1 MRTRLERSLA
11 AVFRPAEDAVPYG
24 RYAMS
29 RGEITPAQRVLHWIE
44 SKLRSIGHPLFAGLW
59 DIERLS
65 WVTRVPVVP
74 PALRRHHR
82 PHVWSRP
89 RGAVPDDLRTVAGIW
104 RDPDAERAAYE
115 DAPLHAFFQVHD
127 EAAGYMLDHGW
138 EYLLPTAPR
147 YMRAIASL
155 REARRTNRMLRREP
169 AQQRP
174 AADPEA
180 LTRQIRDEATRLGL
194 SAVGFAPYDPKYAWA
209 EFASRH
215 NQGSVIVC
223 LYEQD
228 YEKSQTAPSATAER
242 AAFYAYSE
250 LVERS
255 AALARFAQRLGVK
268 AQPHGPLGEGI
279 VIHYAVQAGLGQL
292 GLNGQLLTPQAGSRV
307 RIAVITTDAELQ
319 HDSPQD
325 FGVHKIC
332 DSCQVCARRCPVGA
346 IPVRRQ
352 EHRGVTKI
360 KIKTER
366 CFPVVAKVEGCAI
379 CMKVCPVQRYG
390 LDRVTAH
397 FEQTGEILGK
407 GSDELEGYRWP
418 PDGRFYSAAAK
429 PPVDSTTLLHPP
441 GWQFDPQRK
450 VPRAL
455 ASAEASSDSV
465 V

>member
-1 MRTRLERSLA
+1 
-11 AVFRPAEDAVPYG
+11 
-24 RYAMS
+24 MS
-29 RGEITPAQRVLHWIE
+29 RGEITPAGSVRHWVE
-44 SKLRSIGHPLFAGLW
+44 SKLRSVGHPLFAGLW

-82 PHVWSRP
+82 PHVWAP
-89 RGAVPDDLRTVAGIW
+89 PKPDAPEDLRTVEGIW
-104 RDPDAERAAYE
+104 RDPEAEREAFAE
-115 DAPLHAFFQVHD
+115 APLHAFFQVHD

-155 REARRTNRMLRREP
+155 REARRANKKLRREP
-169 AQQRP
+169 AKPAEQRP
-174 AADPEA
+174 APPSPEA
-180 LTRQIRDEATRLGL
+180 LSRQIREEARRLGL

-228 YEKSQTAPSATAER
+228 FEKSQTAPSATAER
-242 AAFYAYSE
+242 AAFYAYAE

-255 AALARFAQRLGVK
+255 SALARFAQRLGVK

-307 RIAVITTDAELQ
+307 RIALITTDAELA
-319 HDSPQD
+319 HDAPKD

-332 DSCQVCARRCPVGA
+332 DSCQVCVRRCPVGA
-346 IPVRRQ
+346 IPVRRE

-379 CMKVCPVQRYG
+379 CMKTCPVQRYG
-390 LDRVTAH
+390 LDRVTDH

-418 PDGRFYSAAAK
+418 LDGRFYGAGEK
-429 PPVDSTTLLHPP
+429 PPVDSETLLHPP
-441 GWQFDPQRK
+441 GWQFDAKRK

-455 ASAEASSDSV
+455 ASAEASSDTV